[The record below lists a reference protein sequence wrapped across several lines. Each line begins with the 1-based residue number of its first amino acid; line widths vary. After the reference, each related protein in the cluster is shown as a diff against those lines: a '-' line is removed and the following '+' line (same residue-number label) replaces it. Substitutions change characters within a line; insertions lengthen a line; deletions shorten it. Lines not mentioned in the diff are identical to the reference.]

1 MSAQSIKPQ
10 AESTVNVSQ
19 DTIPYQEYLLRVLFA
34 SFQPAVRLGLELN
47 YPLDTIKEMMTLAL
61 WKEAKAKHNTINL
74 ISLIFGK
81 STRTLKTLSAR
92 YNRGRFFQQSEM
104 NLCRQV
110 EDLLQKR
117 PMCIEELSRRLPHYN
132 EFDGAS
138 LAIQMLLKTGRVEEE
153 LREGKVVY
161 IPITR
166 HHNLYSDDWEM
177 RIDALSEHSAAI
189 SETLRLRFLES
200 TPDPRTMAR
209 TFTFQAKEEDITA
222 FQEELLD
229 FIRKRYRELEKTA
242 LKYQESDDPSSFEE
256 NSDVATVSPQTFDQ
270 RSDPIAE
277 EIAAAVSSF
286 SLYLGVTPT
295 PKVIG
300 NPDQ

>member
-1 MSAQSIKPQ
+1 MSAQETNQ
-10 AESTVNVSQ
+10 ANHSQ
-19 DTIPYQEYLLRVLFA
+19 ETIPYQEYLLRVLFA
-34 SFQPAVRLGLELN
+34 SFQPAVKLGLELN

-117 PMCIEELSRRLPHYN
+117 PMCIDELSRRLPHYN

-138 LAIQMLLKTGRVEEE
+138 LAIQMLLKTGRVSEEVKD
-153 LREGKVVY
+153 GKVVY
-161 IPITR
+161 VPITR
-166 HHNLYSDDWEM
+166 HHNLYSDDWET
-177 RIDALSEHSAAI
+177 RIDALSEHTAAI
-189 SETLRLRFLES
+189 AETLRLRFLES
-200 TPDPRTMAR
+200 TPDPRAIAR
-209 TFTFQAKEEDITA
+209 TFTFQAHEDEIEQ

-229 FIRKRYRELEKTA
+229 FIRQKYRELEKRA
-242 LKYQESDDPSSFEE
+242 LTTQEE
-256 NSDVATVSPQTFDQ
+256 NVHDHLSTSEMTKTKTF
-270 RSDPIAE
+270 S
-277 EIAAAVSSF
+277 V
-286 SLYLGVTPT
+286 YVGVTPT
-295 PKVIG
+295 PTEIE
-300 NPDQ
+300 NNS

>member
-1 MSAQSIKPQ
+1 MSTQETNQ
-10 AESTVNVSQ
+10 ANHSQ
-19 DTIPYQEYLLRVLFA
+19 ETIPYQEYLLRVLFA
-34 SFQPAVRLGLELN
+34 SFQPAVKLGLELN

-117 PMCIEELSRRLPHYN
+117 PMCIDELSRRLPHYN

-138 LAIQMLLKTGRVEEE
+138 LAIQMLLKTGRVSEEVKD
-153 LREGKVVY
+153 GKVVY
-161 IPITR
+161 VPITR
-166 HHNLYSDDWEM
+166 HHNLYSDDWET
-177 RIDALSEHSAAI
+177 RIDALSEHTAAI
-189 SETLRLRFLES
+189 AETLRLRFLES
-200 TPDPRTMAR
+200 TPDPRAIAR
-209 TFTFQAKEEDITA
+209 TFTFQAHEDEIEQ

-229 FIRKRYRELEKTA
+229 FIRQKYRELEKRA
-242 LKYQESDDPSSFEE
+242 LTTQEE
-256 NSDVATVSPQTFDQ
+256 NVHDHLPTSEMTKAKTF
-270 RSDPIAE
+270 S
-277 EIAAAVSSF
+277 V
-286 SLYLGVTPT
+286 YVGVTPT
-295 PKVIG
+295 PTEIEK
-300 NPDQ
+300 NS